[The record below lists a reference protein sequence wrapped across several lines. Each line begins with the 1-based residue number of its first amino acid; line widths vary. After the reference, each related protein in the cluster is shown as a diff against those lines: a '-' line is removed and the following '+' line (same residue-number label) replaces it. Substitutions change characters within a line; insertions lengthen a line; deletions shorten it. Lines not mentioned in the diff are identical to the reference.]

1 MINSLPRLNEGYYTQ
16 IATDIPIEERIFAK
30 EMMGVRATM
39 ENFRLATDAEV
50 AEWEEWKK
58 KEEEMSISDLI

>member
-1 MINSLPRLNEGYYTQ
+1 MNRLPRLNEGYYTQ

-30 EMMGVRATM
+30 EIMGVKATM
-39 ENFRLATDAEV
+39 EYFRLATPEEV

-58 KEEEMSISDLI
+58 KEKENI